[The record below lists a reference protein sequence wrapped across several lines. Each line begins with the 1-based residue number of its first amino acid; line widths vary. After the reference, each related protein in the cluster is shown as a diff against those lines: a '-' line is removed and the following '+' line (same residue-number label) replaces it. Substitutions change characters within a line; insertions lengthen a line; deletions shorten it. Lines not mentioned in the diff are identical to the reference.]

1 MVTVLLGCVFVIA
14 LVTAVVMGLIML
26 QSADYDQWVRE
37 FNERG
42 GIQWAVSD
50 VLDGNQVVSHTVL
63 GERRSKA
70 R

>member
-1 MVTVLLGCVFVIA
+1 MVTVLLGCVFIVA

-26 QSADYDQWVRE
+26 QSADYDAWVRE

>member
-26 QSADYDQWVRE
+26 QSSDYDAWVRE

-63 GERRSKA
+63 GERRTT
-70 R
+70 RL